1 MCCFCYWVCLLS
13 LFAGLLSR
21 EQAVRRLYL
30 WIVLTLAT
38 LTTKITS
45 TPASHANNFDF
56 LRLLFATLVLYTHS
70 FPLVGAPEE
79 DLMYHLSQG
88 RAQMSTLAVH
98 GFFVI
103 SGYLI
108 FNSLLRSRDIGDY
121 FFKRIIRVFPALLV
135 VVVVCMMVGYFLAH
149 QSTAAYF
156 THPSFYS
163 YALNIV
169 LRYQEGINGVFA
181 TNPYPNSIN
190 GSLWT
195 VGYEFLLYIVLACFF
210 FLRHNRRVLLPAM
223 VAATA
228 VLLGLHLQHAHIT
241 FSNTLLEYSNLVFF
255 SGLFFG
261 GATLALCPLPS
272 TRTRAIVVGI
282 GLLVLAFIL
291 RRGGYSQLAILLLP
305 PVVVYFGTL
314 NYPVLGLVRR
324 LGDLSYGIYIWGFPI
339 QQLLVYLLH
348 PTQVQLMLLSI
359 PATYSI
365 AYASWNLLEEKALRL
380 KRVQKQPAIQSSAAL
395 QAAP

>member
-1 MCCFCYWVCLLS
+1 V
-13 LFAGLLSR
+13 
-21 EQAVRRLYL
+21 
-30 WIVLTLAT
+30 
-38 LTTKITS
+38 
-45 TPASHANNFDF
+45 SHANNFDF

-70 FPLVGAPEE
+70 FPLSGEPEA

-108 FNSLLRSRDIGDY
+108 FSSLLRSRDIGDY
-121 FFKRIIRVFPALLV
+121 FFKRVIRVFPALLV
-135 VVVVCMMVGYFLAH
+135 VVVVCMLGGYFLAH
-149 QSTAAYF
+149 KSAAAYF
-156 THPSFYS
+156 TDSSLYT

-181 TNPYPNSIN
+181 TNAYPNSIN

-195 VGYEFLLYIVLACFF
+195 VGYEFLLYIVVACFF
-210 FLRHNRRVLLPAM
+210 SLRHNRRVLLPAM

-228 VLLGLHLQHAHIT
+228 VLLGLHLQHAHVT
-241 FSNTLLEYSNLVFF
+241 FSHTFLEYGNLVFF
-255 SGLFFG
+255 GGLFFG

-272 TRTRAIVVGI
+272 TRTRTIVVGI
-282 GLLVLAFIL
+282 GLLVLTFIL

-305 PVVVYFGTL
+305 PIVVYFGTL

-324 LGDLSYGIYIWGFPI
+324 MGDISYGLYIWGFPL
-339 QQLLVYLLH
+339 QQLIVYLVH
-348 PTQVQLMLLSI
+348 PTQVELVLISI
-359 PATYSI
+359 PVTYLA
-365 AYASWNLLEEKALRL
+365 AYTSYHLLEKKALRL
-380 KRVQKQPAIQSSAAL
+380 KRAPSQPIRLAAVAL
-395 QAAP
+395 